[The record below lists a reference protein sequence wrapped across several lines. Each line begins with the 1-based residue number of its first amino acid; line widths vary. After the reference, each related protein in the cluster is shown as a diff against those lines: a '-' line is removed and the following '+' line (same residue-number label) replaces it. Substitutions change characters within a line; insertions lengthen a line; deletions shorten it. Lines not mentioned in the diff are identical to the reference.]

1 MKQGFTRAA
10 AIFHLLLL
18 ITCLDVFAQFSISL
32 GGGTAKYF
40 GKTIGI
46 YPQINPN
53 TFPFIFG
60 GKLRGAY
67 GFLEKNSVNLS
78 FGYYAPSLPIDNY
91 GNYTLNSLRV
101 QNMELELNYHR
112 YLSGRYSFPEP
123 KTYAL
128 IGFSAVMSR
137 HEVEGPIELVAP
149 GERKFF
155 EDRLIE
161 TGHMNIGLGGE
172 VPVRGIFLFL
182 EAKAS
187 IHVNAFL
194 NKTTIWET
202 SLINFGA
209 ATAGMRFL
217 VGNGRRSRAPRGR

>member
-1 MKQGFTRAA
+1 MKQGFTRTATLM
-10 AIFHLLLL
+10 LLLF
-18 ITCLDVFAQFSISL
+18 VSYGAFAQFSVSL

-60 GKLRGAY
+60 GKLRGSY
-67 GFLEKNSVNLS
+67 GFFEQNSINLS
-78 FGYYAPSLPIDNY
+78 LGYYAPSAPLERY
-91 GNYTLNSLRV
+91 GGYVQTSLRV
-101 QNMELELNYHR
+101 QNIELEFNYHR
-112 YLSGRYSFPEP
+112 YLSGRYSFPEA

-128 IGFSAVMSR
+128 VGFSAILSNHDVSGQ
-137 HEVEGPIELVAP
+137 VEFVSS

-155 EDRLIE
+155 EDRRIE
-161 TGHMNIGLGGE
+161 TGHVNIGFGGE
-172 VPVRGIFLFL
+172 VPVRGVFLFL
-182 EAKAS
+182 ETKAA

-217 VGNGRRSRAPRGR
+217 VGGGGRSRAPRSR